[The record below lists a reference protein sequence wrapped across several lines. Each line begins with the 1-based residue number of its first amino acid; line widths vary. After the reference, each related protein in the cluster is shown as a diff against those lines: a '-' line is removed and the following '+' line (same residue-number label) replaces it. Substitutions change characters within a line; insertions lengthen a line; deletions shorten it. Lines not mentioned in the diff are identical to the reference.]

1 MTRVRQLLIG
11 LASSSVVYSGIV
23 PALGLGEI
31 TLHSALNQP
40 LDAEIELLEVADL
53 SANDLKVRLAPVE
66 AFNRSGVDRLFFLN
80 DLRFTPV
87 LRGGKSVIRVVSNQ
101 PVREPYLNFIVEVAR
116 PNGRLL
122 REYTLLIDPPN
133 SSAYRAVARLPEAQP
148 RAPRVSAE
156 ANARA
161 PAAPRAV
168 PSAALGERY
177 RVARGDSLWTIAAGL
192 RAAGSA
198 VSQQRLMS
206 DIHALNPQAFSNGDI
221 DRLKA
226 GVDLLLPD
234 VAVADKAPSQALLET
249 MADVQA
255 PASPEQPFDAQAE
268 LIAQVQRRVD
278 QELASQAAENLQLQ
292 QRFADMQQQL
302 QQLQAQMS
310 HKDRQLADL
319 QAELAARQVPPAVPA
334 APAAA
339 LKVEP
344 DAVATRAPA
353 APETNHWLRV
363 GGAGLLLALLGL
375 FALFWAKK
383 RRAVVPDP
391 SRAVAA
397 EPLVAQFEAP
407 VQPLQVST
415 PVADEA
421 ESTAAPI
428 RAASPADA
436 LEGANIYIAY
446 GRFSEAAASLRK
458 ALAAQPE
465 RSDIRFRLLEVLAQ
479 LGDAQAFAREEAVLR
494 DAGFTAVRIEQLKA
508 RHPGLLDAIPPGPL
522 DAAVLN
528 LEEEVQAQS
537 ATPVDKLQDDDFQ
550 LNLDDLSLE
559 ADWDLVSP
567 FPTAVRN
574 KKTAAA
580 AESSSDSTS
589 NDESDSFD
597 PTSTRDASSPFA
609 ESMLVEETSAEGW
622 IQEEPHGEL
631 FEQAPVSGNALVQ
644 DLDHLAGSRDNL
656 TKLNQALAYIEQGSV
671 DSACNILNQVI
682 NDGDEQQKQE
692 ARKLLAKIA

>member
-1 MTRVRQLLIG
+1 MARVRHLLIG
-11 LASSSVVYSGIV
+11 LASSSVMYSAIV

-31 TLHSALNQP
+31 TLHSALSQP

-53 SANDLKVRLAPVE
+53 SANDLQVRLAPVE
-66 AFNRSGVDRLFFLN
+66 AFNRSGVDRLYFLN

-87 LRGGKSVIRVVSNQ
+87 LRGGKSVIRVVTNQ

-133 SSAYRAVARLPEAQP
+133 SSAYRAVARVPEAQP
-148 RAPRVSAE
+148 RALRVSAE
-156 ANARA
+156 AGYRA
-161 PAAPRAV
+161 PAAPRTV
-168 PSAALGERY
+168 PAAELGERY
-177 RVARGDSLWTIAAGL
+177 RVSRGDSLWTIAAGL

-226 GVDLLLPD
+226 GADLLLPD
-234 VAVADKAPSQALLET
+234 VAVADKVPSQALPE
-249 MADVQA
+249 AVGDAQA
-255 PASPEQPFDAQAE
+255 PVSPEQPFDAQAE
-268 LIAQVQRRVD
+268 LVAQMQRRVD

-292 QRFADMQQQL
+292 QHFADMQVQL

-310 HKDRQLADL
+310 SKDQQLAEL
-319 QAELAARQVPPAVPA
+319 QAELAARQTSAAVPA
-334 APAAA
+334 APASRV
-339 LKVEP
+339 KVETG
-344 DAVATRAPA
+344 AVETREPA
-353 APETNHWLRV
+353 AAQTNHWLR
-363 GGAGLLLALLGL
+363 AGFAAVLLALLGL

-383 RRAVVPDP
+383 RRAVEPDP
-391 SRAVAA
+391 SREVAA

-407 VQPLQVST
+407 VQPLKVNT
-415 PVADEA
+415 LVADEG

-458 ALAAQPE
+458 ALAAQPQ
-465 RSDIRFRLLEVLAQ
+465 RSDIRYRLLEVLAQ

-494 DAGFTAVRIEQLKA
+494 NAGFTAVRIEQLKA
-508 RHPGLLDAIPPGPL
+508 RHPGLLDAIPVGPL
-522 DAAVLN
+522 DAAALS
-528 LEEEVQAQS
+528 LEEVQTQS
-537 ATPVDKLQDDDFQ
+537 VAPVDELQDDDFQ
-550 LNLDDLSLE
+550 LNLDDLSLD

-567 FPTAVRN
+567 FPAFVRN
-574 KKTAAA
+574 KKAAA
-580 AESSSDSTS
+580 AEASSDSTI
-589 NDESDSFD
+589 NDESDTFD
-597 PTSTRDASSPFA
+597 LTSERDASSPFA
-609 ESMLVEETSAEGW
+609 ESMLVEETSTEGW
-622 IQEEPHGEL
+622 LQEELHEE
-631 FEQAPVSGNALVQ
+631 FVKQAPASGNAVLQ

-656 TKLNQALAYIEQGSV
+656 VKLNQALAYIEQGSV

-692 ARKLLAKIA
+692 ARELLAKIA